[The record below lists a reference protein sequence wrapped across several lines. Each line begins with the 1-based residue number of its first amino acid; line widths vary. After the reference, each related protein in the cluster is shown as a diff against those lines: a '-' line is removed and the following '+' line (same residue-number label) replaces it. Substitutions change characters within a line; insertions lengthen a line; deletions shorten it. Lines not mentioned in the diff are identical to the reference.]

1 MKCDWSS
8 AKPIYW
14 SHLHAIHT
22 GKNCF
27 QSLLLQSIRNKYMT
41 LMWEAADPT
50 TDFTSN
56 KFPREIPVIFK

>member
-1 MKCDWSS
+1 MRCDWSS

-14 SHLHAIHT
+14 FHLHAIYQ

-27 QSLLLQSIRNKYMT
+27 QSLLQSIRNKYMT
-41 LMWEAADPT
+41 PMWKAADPS

-56 KFPREIPVIFK
+56 SFPREIPVIFK